1 MVGSASNDDWLDSLK
16 VLAAELSASRADST
30 YHDELMQLLEKWQHS
45 RAEIDTRYTILLS
58 FFLGTLKAEELDVD
72 VSALAARLVAAR
84 TTAGNPLSADA
95 SAEEHLNSLLQ
106 SFGRGLPLQSPSA
119 SNGLVKERRRSAPP
133 PGRPSSYQWVPNG
146 DDGNGNSETSTN
158 RQDQKG
164 AENSTQPQAEQH
176 VNTAY
181 RMHLDRKHGEIEKLQ
196 EALSSKAMEA
206 MNQNKEF
213 GSLLETERAA
223 LQQASSIE
231 EIELLKEIL
240 IGGTDELLDG
250 QQQLADKLRSSFEY
264 LQLVKSDS
272 EQLHE
277 ELHKVRLLSLT
288 DEFTGLPNRRAFVR
302 RLSDEIS
309 RVSRYDVP
317 LSLAIIDLDH
327 FKQINDKYGHPVG
340 DAVLAW
346 YARNALPT
354 FRHYDMV
361 ARYGGEEFAVLFPN
375 TTYEGAL
382 RALKKM
388 RQRIEYARCESG
400 GHSISVPTFSA
411 GLTVFQA
418 GDSQEVLIK
427 RADEAL
433 YRAKNRGRDRIEM
446 IIPEGARK
454 PEHTRSKSLD

>member
-1 MVGSASNDDWLDSLK
+1 MVGPASNDDWLDSIK
-16 VLAAELSASRADST
+16 VLAEELRGSCSDVT

-45 RAEIDTRYTILLS
+45 RDEIDTRYTILLS
-58 FFLGTLKAEELDVD
+58 FFLGTLKGVELDVD
-72 VSALAARLVAAR
+72 VTALAARLVATR
-84 TTAGNPLSADA
+84 TTAGNPISADV
-95 SAEEHLNSLLQ
+95 SAEEHLNDLLQ
-106 SFGRGLPLQSPSA
+106 SFGGGLALQSLST
-119 SNGLVKERRRSAPP
+119 SKGTVKERRRSAPP
-133 PGRPSSYQWVPNG
+133 PGIPASSKWLDNG
-146 DDGNGNSETSTN
+146 HDGNIEAGTSRQNRNS
-158 RQDQKG
+158 
-164 AENSTQPQAEQH
+164 AEPGTQTQAGQH
-176 VNTAY
+176 VNSAY
-181 RMHLDRKHGEIEKLQ
+181 RMHLDRKHGEIDKLQ
-196 EALSSKAMEA
+196 EILSSKAMEA

-223 LQQASSIE
+223 LQQASSVE

-240 IGGTDELLDG
+240 IGGTDELIDG
-250 QQQLADKLRSSFEY
+250 QRQLAEKLRSSFEY

-272 EQLHE
+272 QQLHE

-340 DAVLAW
+340 DAVLVW

-375 TTYEGAL
+375 TTYDGAH

-400 GHSISVPTFSA
+400 GHSVSVPTFSA
-411 GLTVFQA
+411 GLTVFQT
-418 GDSQEVLIK
+418 GDTQEVLIK

-433 YRAKNRGRDRIEM
+433 YIAKNRGRDRIEM
-446 IIPEGARK
+446 LIPEGARQA
-454 PEHTRSKSLD
+454 EHNESTRLD